1 MDTYSLLELNMTESS
16 PWILVGLG
24 NPGDKYRD
32 TRHNIGFHIIEAV
45 SERHNITLKQDK
57 AFLSHLGRGKIAGQ
71 SVILLMPQTFM
82 NRSGEAVAR
91 VSRYYHS
98 PPPKILVIVDDTALA
113 FGRIRY
119 RPNGSAGTHNG
130 LRSLVAELGSTDFPR
145 LRVGVGAPPAEWDL
159 SDYVLG
165 RFNPEENRVLPQL
178 VSACADSV
186 AYWLHHGSQKAMN
199 QYNAWTLPSPESPN
213 PDG

>member
-1 MDTYSLLELNMTESS
+1 MTDSS

-24 NPGDKYRD
+24 NPGDKYKE
-32 TRHNIGFHIIEAV
+32 TRHNIGFRIIESVA
-45 SERHNITLKQDK
+45 ERHSIALKQDRT
-57 AFLSHLGRGKIAGQ
+57 FMSLVGRGKIEGHP
-71 SVILLMPQTFM
+71 VILMMPHTFM

-98 PPPKILVIVDDTALA
+98 PPPKILVIVDDTALS
-113 FGRIRY
+113 FGRMRY

-130 LRSLVAELGSTDFPR
+130 LRSMVTELGSQDFPR
-145 LRVGVGAPPAEWDL
+145 LRVGVGGPPPGWDL

-165 RFNPEENRVLPQL
+165 RFNTEENHVLPS
-178 VSACADSV
+178 VIKACTDSIE
-186 AYWLHHGSQKAMN
+186 YWLHHGTQKAMN
-199 QYNAWTLPSPESPN
+199 EFNAWTLPSPQPPT